1 MKIERGSVTIT
12 DIPVFDH
19 IVIDPTGVDLYTMG
33 DSADYR
39 LALADIEA
47 LRDALTEAIRI
58 KRELDGTPASTS
70 PREFAKDSAEP
81 GLEVTKVRDADDD
94 LWTRSDDGH
103 WDAPTIANYGQFWT
117 YVARNYGPLT
127 DATDA

>member
-1 MKIERGSVTIT
+1 MKIERSSVTIT
-12 DIPVFDH
+12 GIPYFDS
-19 IVIDPTGVDLYTMG
+19 IEIMPTGVLLTRG
-33 DSADYR
+33 PADVLR
-39 LALADIEA
+39 DLADIEA
-47 LRDALTEAIRI
+47 IRDALTEAIRI
-58 KRELDGTPASTS
+58 AQEAGWLALLAATS

-81 GLEVTKVRDADDD
+81 GLEVTKVRDQDDD

-103 WDAPTIANYGQFWT
+103 WDAPAIANYGQFWT